1 MERWLFFL
9 RLFSRGVLYSYM
21 SFFQVS
27 VGGNIPAVT
36 AAIDGR
42 MGIRIFEPCADPNGV
57 GCTLFD
63 DPQTL
68 HLATTRWYTSSLR
81 IFDGSLVIF
90 ATV

>member
-1 MERWLFFL
+1 
-9 RLFSRGVLYSYM
+9 M